1 MNLDQFVAQHYSDNS
16 QNSSNPFA
24 VIDKLLIEY
33 KNKYGFSSIII
44 LSSIGLSILSTSVL
58 IYLTKL

>member
-1 MNLDQFVAQHYSDNS
+1 MNLEQFVAQHYSDNS
-16 QNSSNPFA
+16 QNSNNPFA

-58 IYLTKL
+58 IYLRKL